1 MSGKPDPIDRRS
13 FLRLGMLT
21 AGAAV
26 GGRALATETA
36 PRSPEGEAEET
47 AGGGM
52 RYRPLGKT
60 GLEVS
65 EVAFGTYGFDN
76 PALLSAALDA
86 GINLVCTCAD
96 YQDGGAEE
104 SIGQAIGKLGGR
116 RDDLVLFTGKK
127 VRAGM
132 TKQQV
137 LEALDGSLKRLQTD
151 RVEIFRTHNVGEPAE
166 LEVDVLFEAFEAAK
180 QAGKALH
187 LGLSGHRGGLQDC
200 LNAAIAN
207 GRFEVFLCKYDFAS
221 YADQEAIVHRAAE
234 QGIGTIAFKTNAGA
248 RQKEIKDLEAGG
260 LSLDQASTKW
270 ALSNPDISSVCA
282 GITSFDQIKEF
293 CGAVGATLSAAEAR
307 MLRRYAAAVRD
318 QYCRFC
324 ATCERTCPHGVA
336 VADVMRYHMYF
347 KYYGRQKDSMR
358 LYRELPANRSA
369 AACLDCD
376 APCQG
381 SCPFDRRIRA
391 GLLEAHELL
400 SFA

>member
-1 MSGKPDPIDRRS
+1 MNGKAGSIDRRS
-13 FLRLGMLT
+13 FIRLGMLT

-26 GGRALATETA
+26 GGRALATE
-36 PRSPEGEAEET
+36 AERKPP
-47 AGGGM
+47 AGGTAQRAGAEM

-60 GLEVS
+60 GLKVS
-65 EVAFGTYGFDN
+65 EISFGTYGFDN

-86 GINLVCTCAD
+86 GINLVCTCAE
-96 YQDGGAEE
+96 YQDGRAEE
-104 SIGQAIGKLGGR
+104 SIGQAIGKLGAR
-116 RDDLVLFTGKK
+116 RDELVLLTGKK
-127 VRAGM
+127 IGAGM

-137 LEALDGSLKRLQTD
+137 LDALDGSLKRLQTD
-151 RVEIFRTHNVGEPAE
+151 RVEVFRTHNVGDPAE
-166 LEVDVLFEAFEAAK
+166 LKVEVLFEAFEAAK

-200 LNAAIAN
+200 LNAAIDD

-221 YADQEAIVHRAAE
+221 YADQEAIVRRAAE
-234 QGIGTIAFKTNAGA
+234 QGIGTIVFKTNAGA

-270 ALSNPDISSVCA
+270 ALSNADVSSVCA
-282 GITSFDQIKEF
+282 GITNFEQIREF
-293 CGAVGATLSAAEAR
+293 CGAVGATLSAAEVG
-307 MLRRYAAAVRD
+307 MLRRYADAVRD

-324 ATCERTCPHGVA
+324 ATCERACPHGVA

-358 LYRELPANRSA
+358 LYRDLPAGRSA
-369 AACLDCD
+369 AACVACG

-381 SCPFDRRIRA
+381 SCPFGREIRA
-391 GLLEAHELL
+391 GLVEAHALL

>member
-1 MSGKPDPIDRRS
+1 MSKSSGSIDRRS

-26 GGRALATETA
+26 GGRALATEAETQPPA
-36 PRSPEGEAEET
+36 GDVAERPGGE
-47 AGGGM
+47 M
-52 RYRPLGKT
+52 RYRSLGKT

-65 EVAFGTYGFDN
+65 EIAFGTYGFDN

-96 YQDGGAEE
+96 YQDGQAEE

-116 RDDLVLFTGKK
+116 RDELVLLTGKK
-127 VRAGM
+127 VSAGM

-137 LEALDGSLKRLQTD
+137 LDALDASLKRLRTD
-151 RVEIFRTHNVGEPAE
+151 RVEVFRTHNVGEPADLKVE
-166 LEVDVLFEAFEAAK
+166 VLFEAFEAAK

-187 LGLSGHRGGLQDC
+187 LGLSGHKGGLQDC
-200 LNAAIAN
+200 LNAAIED
-207 GRFEVFLCKYDFAS
+207 GRFEAFLCKYDFAS

-260 LSLDQASTKW
+260 LSLNQAATKW

-293 CGAVGATLSAAEAR
+293 CGAVGAALTAAEVG
-307 MLRRYAAAVRD
+307 MLRRYADAVRD
-318 QYCRFC
+318 RYCRFC
-324 ATCERTCPHGVA
+324 ATCEGACPHGVA

-358 LYRELPANRSA
+358 LYRDLPAGRSA
-369 AACLDCD
+369 AACLECA

-381 SCPFDRRIRA
+381 QCPFDRQIRA

>member
-1 MSGKPDPIDRRS
+1 MSGKTGGMERRD

-26 GGRALATETA
+26 GGRALATEAQTKPPA
-36 PRSPEGEAEET
+36 GEAAERS
-47 AGGGM
+47 GGEM
-52 RYRPLGKT
+52 KYRSLGKT
-60 GLEVS
+60 GLKVS
-65 EVAFGTYGFDN
+65 EIAFGTYGFDN

-104 SIGQAIGKLGGR
+104 SIGQAIGQIGAR
-116 RDDLVLFTGKK
+116 RDELVLLTGKK
-127 VRAGM
+127 VSAGM

-137 LEALDGSLKRLQTD
+137 LDALDASLKRLQTD
-151 RVEIFRTHNVGEPAE
+151 RVEVFRTHNVGEPAD
-166 LEVDVLFEAFEAAK
+166 LKVDVLFEAFEAAK
-180 QAGKALH
+180 KAGKALH
-187 LGLSGHRGGLQDC
+187 LGLSGHKGGLQDC
-200 LNAAIAN
+200 LNAAIDD

-221 YADQEAIVHRAAE
+221 FADQEAIVHRAAG
-234 QGIGTIAFKTNAGA
+234 QGIGTIVFKTNAGA

-260 LSLDQASTKW
+260 LSLDQAAAKW

-282 GITSFDQIKEF
+282 GITNFEQIKEF
-293 CGAVGATLSAAEAR
+293 CGAVGAALSAAEVG
-307 MLRRYAAAVRD
+307 MLRRYADVVRD

-324 ATCERTCPHGVA
+324 ATCEPSCPHGVA

-358 LYRELPANRSA
+358 LYRELPAGKSA
-369 AACLDCD
+369 ATCAGCG

-381 SCPFDRRIRA
+381 NCPFDRQIRA
-391 GLLEAHELL
+391 GLVEAHRLL